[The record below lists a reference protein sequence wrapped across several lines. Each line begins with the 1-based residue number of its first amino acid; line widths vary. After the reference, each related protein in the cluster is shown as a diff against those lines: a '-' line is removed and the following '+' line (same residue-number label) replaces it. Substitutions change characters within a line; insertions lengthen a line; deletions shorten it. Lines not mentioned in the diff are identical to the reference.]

1 MASEDITP
9 SRSTCQCPRT
19 KGPWADPVVSI
30 DLSVS
35 VLLLKGLSGEEGSQ
49 PGLGLCLLE
58 MGKQLTGPTWVWRVG
73 LSKKGSVSSLPRH
86 PSDPGTKTHP
96 PGKRTGPEKG
106 AGSLA
111 RRGPSHRH
119 RALGSLEDQPH
130 CAQTLRSALLSFL
143 QVGSSSGPQAFHSQ
157 GLPHTDT
164 HSLAASL
171 KEEVCQQWGTAHERW
186 HYRSCEDPLKPL
198 VGLLCG
204 GQPGLGGSSCLR
216 VKPPLV
222 PAWDQWEHSM
232 PSFRPRKPLGPSGSV
247 VKVREASKAA
257 I

>member
-19 KGPWADPVVSI
+19 KGPWADPAVSV

-119 RALGSLEDQPH
+119 RALGSL
-130 CAQTLRSALLSFL
+130 TVLRPSA
-143 QVGSSSGPQAFHSQ
+143 
-157 GLPHTDT
+157 
-164 HSLAASL
+164 
-171 KEEVCQQWGTAHERW
+171 
-186 HYRSCEDPLKPL
+186 
-198 VGLLCG
+198 
-204 GQPGLGGSSCLR
+204 
-216 VKPPLV
+216 V
-222 PAWDQWEHSM
+222 PFSH
-232 PSFRPRKPLGPSGSV
+232 FFK
-247 VKVREASKAA
+247 REAPLAPRPSIARGSHTQTHTVWPPASRKRCARSGELHMRGGITEAVKILSSRWWASSAGVSRASGAA
-257 I
+257 PA

>member
-19 KGPWADPVVSI
+19 KGPWADPAVSV

-106 AGSLA
+106 AGSIWRLTVTPCSW
-111 RRGPSHRH
+111 RPGPSSHVRVSKNSSMLVSRSQPRAQATTGSGIRFRKAMQPCHRH
-119 RALGSLEDQPH
+119 VSRAP
-130 CAQTLRSALLSFL
+130 LLSHAGLVEEPWGSWL
-143 QVGSSSGPQAFHSQ
+143 QG
-157 GLPHTDT
+157 
-164 HSLAASL
+164 
-171 KEEVCQQWGTAHERW
+171 
-186 HYRSCEDPLKPL
+186 
-198 VGLLCG
+198 
-204 GQPGLGGSSCLR
+204 
-216 VKPPLV
+216 
-222 PAWDQWEHSM
+222 
-232 PSFRPRKPLGPSGSV
+232 
-247 VKVREASKAA
+247 
-257 I
+257 